1 VISLAVSHS
10 RDTKHSELHGTA
22 LVALVHADRSLGVA
36 QQFLIALQPFLA
48 GVAHG
53 TGKAWQGQQKKRE
66 DFGVHAPD
74 LRDQSTLQNDH
85 PGELDDKSYI
95 EHLTGHRFERFDL
108 TQQVDSRAL

>member
-1 VISLAVSHS
+1 MISLAVSHS

-74 LRDQSTLQNDH
+74 LRDQFTLQNDH